1 MGKPKKFVVG
11 GLLNLGYGLATAG
24 ASYAQRQKAL
34 RQMAQLGQMEDG
46 NIMSLAARRR
56 VARQESDA
64 QTAIDEAA
72 RASASSLAAA
82 QEAGGFRG
90 VQSISPSVA
99 RAQQE
104 AVNRSLM
111 QFGEYGARAAEQENS
126 DLIMSRQA
134 RLAEQRSGLQAAADM
149 ATQNM
154 VQGLGLAAGGFAQT
168 LGGIGARQKKQDA
181 ETPAP
186 DAVKAAG
193 EGTIQTEGLG
203 FAQTSAIRQQLANTP
218 GVGKPFERPKIGNL
232 PGVTRLSPEEELAQE
247 QQQIN
252 SILAGGPKMEL
263 KNGGKAVKTP
273 GAFSHKSNPI
283 DVIKDGKKIAEMTG
297 GEYIFNPKQSE
308 QMRNLSEKGNTAL
321 HKFVRDLLSKR
332 QFK

>member
-34 RQMAQLGQMEDG
+34 RQLGQLGQMEDG

-64 QTAIDEAA
+64 QSAIDEAA
-72 RASASSLAAA
+72 RATASSLAAA

-90 VQSISPSVA
+90 VQSISPSLA

-104 AVNRSLM
+104 AVNRSLL

-126 DLIMSRQA
+126 DLVMSRQA
-134 RLAEQRSGLQAAADM
+134 ALANQRSGFQAAADQ

-154 VQGLGLAAGGFAQT
+154 VQGLGMAAGGFAQT
-168 LGGIGARQKKQDA
+168 LGGIGARPKKQPSTA
-181 ETPAP
+181 TP
-186 DAVKAAG
+186 DAVSAAAPG
-193 EGTIQTEGLG
+193 VSKMQGLG
-203 FAQTSAIRQQLANTP
+203 ASQMSAITQQLANTP
-218 GVGKPFERPKIGNL
+218 GVGKPFGRPAIGTL
-232 PGVTRLSPEEELAQE
+232 PGVTNLSPEEQLAEEERQL
-247 QQQIN
+247 N

-263 KNGGKAVKTP
+263 KNGGKAIKTP
-273 GAFSHKSNPI
+273 GAFSHNSNPI

-308 QMRNLSEKGNTAL
+308 KMRNLSEKGNTTL
-321 HKFVRDLLSKR
+321 HKFVRDLLSKK

>member
-34 RQMAQLGQMEDG
+34 RQLGQLGQMEDG

-64 QTAIDEAA
+64 QSAIDEAA
-72 RASASSLAAA
+72 RATASSLAAA

-90 VQSISPSVA
+90 VQSISPSLA

-104 AVNRSLM
+104 AVNSSLM
-111 QFGEYGARAAEQENS
+111 KFGEYGARASQQENS

-134 RLAEQRSGLQAAADM
+134 ALANQRSGFQAAADQ

-154 VQGLGLAAGGFAQT
+154 VQGLGMAAGGFAQT
-168 LGGIGARQKKQDA
+168 LGGIGAKQKKQPS
-181 ETPAP
+181 TTTP
-186 DAVKAAG
+186 DAVSAAAPG
-193 EGTIQTEGLG
+193 VSKMQGLG
-203 FAQTSAIRQQLANTP
+203 ASQMSAITQQLANTP
-218 GVGKPFERPKIGNL
+218 GVGKPFERPRIGTL
-232 PGVTRLSPEEELAQE
+232 PGVTNLSPEEQLAEEERQL
-247 QQQIN
+247 N

-263 KNGGKAVKTP
+263 KNGGKAMKTP
-273 GAFSHKSNPI
+273 GAFSHNSNPI

-308 QMRNLSEKGNTAL
+308 KMRSLSEKGNTTL
-321 HKFVRDLLSKR
+321 HKFVRDLLSKK